1 MILVRK
7 LSAKSALLLAAFL
20 LLGGS
25 AFAGET
31 AVEEETAALSDHSKV
46 AAKEET
52 AGTEKVVEDWMV
64 PVPASDLKDGVYEVN
79 VESSSSMFKITSC
92 TLTVENGEM
101 SAEMTMGGS
110 GYAYVYMGTGEE
122 AAAAADEDLIPA
134 GEDAEGH
141 NVFTVPVEALDAG
154 TDCAAFSKKKE
165 QWYDR
170 TLVFLSSSLPMDA
183 FLTDTAVTAQDLS
196 LADGAYLADAQ
207 LLGGSGRASI
217 ESPAEIT
224 VENGE
229 MTLQVVMSSENYDY
243 MLVDGERYD
252 PVNTE
257 GNSTFLIPLSG
268 MDVQMPVT
276 ADTVAMSTPHEIDY
290 TILVDSSTLREAE

>member
-1 MILVRK
+1 MSLVRK
-7 LSAKSALLLAAFL
+7 LSAKSALLLSAFL

-170 TLVFLSSSLPMDA
+170 AGSFPRGRRLPC
-183 FLTDTAVTAQDLS
+183 
-196 LADGAYLADAQ
+196 
-207 LLGGSGRASI
+207 GRAASWR
-217 ESPAEIT
+217 
-224 VENGE
+224 
-229 MTLQVVMSSENYDY
+229 QRQD
-243 MLVDGERYD
+243 VDRIAGRDHRGERGD
-252 PVNTE
+252 DAAGGDE
-257 GNSTFLIPLSG
+257 QRKL
-268 MDVQMPVT
+268 
-276 ADTVAMSTPHEIDY
+276 
-290 TILVDSSTLREAE
+290 